1 MSNDRHS
8 QPDERLAAEEVSYE
22 VCRVRPHADLDRA
35 AWAAAVAEEIASM
48 VKAGRLPMIGDV
60 EADSSGRVRLSVD
73 VAAAVVIAES
83 FAQEPGATLQ
93 R

>member
-1 MSNDRHS
+1 MSNDRNS
-8 QPDERLAAEEVSYE
+8 QSDASDNGEVSYE
-22 VCRVRPHADLDRA
+22 VCRVGAHVDLDSA
-35 AWAAAVAEEIASM
+35 AWAAAVAQEIASM

-73 VAAAVVIAES
+73 AAAAVVIAES
-83 FAQEPGATLQ
+83 FAQEPGAILK